1 VWQINSAVARHNNS
15 WLGAKARHIIKM
27 EQPIA
32 RPLGD
37 HVAVVAARNG
47 DLLSMAGS
55 MASPAGAAGAGAR
68 AGAGEAR
75 RRSAYSPYLDRIA
88 LSANLADTSGEFWR
102 RLLIQ
107 PVVLPDMA
115 HTGIRTMFDNP
126 EEGDLLGPD
135 GRTTR
140 RLKALIRTRVVDEQ
154 REAEEALSP
163 KSGQSP
169 SKKSPKMSGRAQ
181 DGLLSL
187 DASLQEAEREGE
199 AAFKRGS
206 PAKLRK
212 PQASLRPASTGRA
225 SPSPKNN
232 GDSLDL
238 LTMIEPAALARSAK
252 PHEGDLKGA
261 SGNKSDT
268 KPKKHKKKSKAKR
281 AAALKIPGQ
290 RQQRKE
296 PFSYSAS
303 RLFEL
308 ILERTYG
315 K

>member
-1 VWQINSAVARHNNS
+1 
-15 WLGAKARHIIKM
+15 M
-27 EQPIA
+27 EQSPA
-32 RPLGD
+32 RPPGE
-37 HVAVVAARNG
+37 HVAVLAARNG
-47 DLLSMAGS
+47 DLLSQAGS
-55 MASPAGAAGAGAR
+55 KAGPEAASGAGAR
-68 AGAGEAR
+68 SGASTGAGAGR
-75 RRSAYSPYLDRIA
+75 RRGAYQPYLDRIA
-88 LSANLADTSGEFWR
+88 LSATLADTSGEFWR

-140 RLKALIRTRVVDEQ
+140 RLKALIQTRVVDEQ

-169 SKKSPKMSGRAQ
+169 GKKSPKASGRAQ
-181 DGLLSL
+181 EGLLLL
-187 DASLQEAEREGE
+187 DASLHEAEREGE
-199 AAFKRGS
+199 TTLKRAS
-206 PAKLRK
+206 PVKLRK
-212 PQASLRPASTGRA
+212 PQAAPRPGCA
-225 SPSPKNN
+225 SPSPTNN

-238 LTMIEPAALARSAK
+238 LNMTDPVASLDRAAK
-252 PHEGDLKGA
+252 PREGDLKGA
-261 SGNKSDT
+261 PDSKSGAE
-268 KPKKHKKKSKAKR
+268 PKKKKKKKKAKR
-281 AAALKIPGQ
+281 APALQIPGQ